1 LFERSPRVKEI
12 KLSREYDYSYENFVL
27 ATQHEVYLLI
37 EKSEDYIYGIKFRS
51 RLVKYGSPNNEA
63 RGGHPLT
70 KYGLGF
76 YGFFEVENSPW
87 IKDQI
92 ELNKVHPSHSDSLFS
107 GLSHYVACFQDV
119 MLEITSKSYEEFKMS
134 PKELS
139 AVLQEQVS
147 NLEA

>member
-1 LFERSPRVKEI
+1 MFEKKPKVKEI
-12 KLSREYDYSYENFVL
+12 KLSREYDFSYENFVL

-37 EKSEDYIYGIKFRS
+37 EKSEDDIYGIKFKS
-51 RLVKYGSPNNEA
+51 RVVKYGSPNDEA
-63 RGGHPLT
+63 RGGHSLA
-70 KYGLGF
+70 KHGLGL

-87 IKDQI
+87 IKEQA
-92 ELNKVHPSHSDSLFS
+92 ELNKVHPRHSDMLFS

-119 MLEITSKSYEEFKMS
+119 MIEITSGSYEEFKMS
-134 PKELS
+134 QQELN

>member
-1 LFERSPRVKEI
+1 MFEKKPVVKEI
-12 KLSREYDYSYENFVL
+12 ELGREYDFSYENFVL
-27 ATQHEVYLLI
+27 VTQHEVYLLI
-37 EKSEDYIYGIKFRS
+37 EKSDGYIYGIKFRS
-51 RLVKYGSPNNEA
+51 RLVKYGSPNDEA

-70 KYGLGF
+70 KFGLGF

-87 IKDQI
+87 IREQI
-92 ELNKVHPSHSDSLFS
+92 ELNKVHPRHSDSLFS

-134 PKELS
+134 QEELS
-139 AVLQEQVS
+139 SVLKEQVS